1 MRAAFL
7 ILLLANLG
15 FFAWWRYGSPPDA
28 AADPAPLA
36 RQIDPEKLKIVA
48 PKDLPPPAPPK
59 PVAAVKPE
67 TPPPPPAAP
76 AVALKCMEWGSF
88 TIADA
93 PRAEKALEP
102 LALGARLGQR
112 RTEESAGWWVFIP
125 PQARVPNARQTALK
139 KAAELRALG
148 VEDYFIVQEE
158 GQHRWALSLG
168 VFRTEDAARARLA
181 VLRAQGVRSA
191 VVGARETVVAKV
203 WLQVRG
209 VDPALEA
216 KLKEL
221 TAQVESTELRTC
233 P

>member
-1 MRAAFL
+1 MRTAFL

-67 TPPPPPAAP
+67 PPPPAAP

-112 RTEESAGWWVFIP
+112 RSEESAGWWVFIP
-125 PQARVPNARQTALK
+125 PQTRAANARQAALK

-168 VFRTEDAARARLA
+168 VFRTDDAARARLA

-191 VVGARETVVAKV
+191 LVGARETVVPKV

-209 VDPALEA
+209 VAPALEA

-221 TAQVESTELRTC
+221 TVQVESTELRTC

>member
-1 MRAAFL
+1 MRTAFL

-59 PVAAVKPE
+59 PVAAVKAE
-67 TPPPPPAAP
+67 PPPPPAAP
-76 AVALKCMEWGSF
+76 PVALKCMEWGSF

-125 PQARVPNARQTALK
+125 PQARAANARQAALK

-181 VLRAQGVRSA
+181 VLRGQGVRSA
-191 VVGARETVVAKV
+191 AVGARDTVVPKV

-221 TAQVESTELRTC
+221 TVQIESTELRAC